1 MTECASCQNRPG
13 ERGLL
18 NEVHAASPRS
28 HVILPSSGPLAVGA
42 GGLLS
47 RGAGRVL
54 ADPLVVDLR
63 HQRRQGL
70 GPSACGVLGGSP
82 TSALDLLRDP
92 GHSPNLCEPQFPRL

>member
-1 MTECASCQNRPG
+1 MGKSAGEAACASCRNRPG

-18 NEVHAASPRS
+18 NEVRAASPRS
-28 HVILPSSGPLAVGA
+28 HVILPSPGPLAVGA
-42 GGLLS
+42 SGLPS

-54 ADPLVVDLR
+54 TDPFVVDLR

-70 GPSACGVLGGSP
+70 GSSACGVLGGSP

-92 GHSPNLCEPQFPRL
+92 GRLPQPL